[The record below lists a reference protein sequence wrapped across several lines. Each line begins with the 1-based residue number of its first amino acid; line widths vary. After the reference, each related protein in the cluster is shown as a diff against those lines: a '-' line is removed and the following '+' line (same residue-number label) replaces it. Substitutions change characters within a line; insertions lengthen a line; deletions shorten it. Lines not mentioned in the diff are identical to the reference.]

1 MLRDVLECAVLCLVI
16 VVNAKDAG
24 QYFSNLPFC
33 FFFFNLDF
41 LIFCSIL
48 KRFFLQ
54 WKALDLLYKM
64 RYIWV
69 GRKL

>member
-1 MLRDVLECAVLCLVI
+1 MLRDVLECAVLRLVI

-24 QYFSNLPFC
+24 QYFSNLPFWV
-33 FFFFNLDF
+33 FFYLDF

-48 KRFFLQ
+48 KRFCLQ

-64 RYIWV
+64 SYIWV